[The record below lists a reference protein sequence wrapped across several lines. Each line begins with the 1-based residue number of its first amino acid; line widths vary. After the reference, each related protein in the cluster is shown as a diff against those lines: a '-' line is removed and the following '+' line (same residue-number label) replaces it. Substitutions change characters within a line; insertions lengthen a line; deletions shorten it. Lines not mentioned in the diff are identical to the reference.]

1 MEALGLVDA
10 IITTVADAPVKS
22 FSKTKVIVDREQIID
37 MLEKLRLVLQK
48 GSDIVRKSVTMN
60 PNDDYQRQTR
70 RAVDTNPE
78 LFGLEGEALIRQ
90 AKDESERIRQ
100 EADEYARNVL
110 TNLQVGITKMMRTVE
125 VNKERLSKY
134 KEKDKLQ

>member
-10 IITTVADAPVKS
+10 IITTIADAPTKS
-22 FSKTKVIVDREQIID
+22 FSKTKVIVDREQVIE

-60 PNDDYQRQTR
+60 PDEEYQRKTR
-70 RAVDTNPE
+70 RIAEVNPE

-110 TNLQVGITKMMRTVE
+110 TNLQVGITKMMRTIE

-134 KEKDKLQ
+134 KEKDKIQ

>member
-10 IITTVADAPVKS
+10 IITTVADAPTKS

-60 PNDDYQRQTR
+60 PSDDYQRKTR
-70 RAVDTNPE
+70 RAADTNPE